1 MAAPTHVAN
10 YVTVFNSNAS
20 PRSQSVT
27 TAIGDRLVV
36 VAATE
41 DTSTT
46 LATPT
51 GGGLTYSLA
60 QSVSPGASFSRVY
73 IWTTTATAASTFNID
88 ITATGGGQFGFAVVR
103 HSGSNGFGNS
113 AGTSNA
119 SGAPSLSLTTT
130 AAESAIVAINADWN
144 AGAGART
151 WRTINSIT
159 PTSGNGLEFVYA
171 ATGNYTAY
179 AARWNDAGTAGAKTT
194 GLSAPT
200 GQKYVIAAIE
210 VLGSGS
216 SIQDIQ
222 PSSIASA
229 EAFGTAVIG
238 RGPVDIAPG
247 GIASAEAFGTAV
259 VSAANTISPTGIA
272 SAEAFGTAVISTTN
286 TITPGGIGSAEA
298 FGTATISTENTI
310 APGGIA
316 SAEAFG
322 TAVVALQGTQ
332 IVAPTGIGSA
342 EAFGTAT
349 ITPGAVDVAPGA
361 IGSAEAFGVAAITAE
376 ASITPT
382 GIASAEAFGTATVT
396 PGAVSILPA
405 GIASAEAFGTPTVS
419 DASLGQI
426 ISPTGIPSG
435 EAFGRPVVWKHIVRA
450 CDCSLLVDD

>member
-20 PRSQSVT
+20 PRSQSIT
-27 TAIGDRLVV
+27 TAVGDRLVV

-41 DTSTT
+41 DTATT
-46 LATPT
+46 LGTPT

-73 IWTTTATAASTFNID
+73 IWTATATAASTFNVD
-88 ITATGGGQFGFAVVR
+88 ITAAGGGQFGFAVVR

-119 SGAPSLSLTTT
+119 SGAPSLALTTT

-159 PTSGNGLEFVYA
+159 PTLANTLEFVYA

-210 VLGSGS
+210 VLGTGS
-216 SIQDIQ
+216 STQDIS
-222 PSSIASA
+222 PGGIASA

-247 GIASAEAFGTAV
+247 GVASAEAFGTATLN
-259 VSAANTISPTGIA
+259 S
-272 SAEAFGTAVISTTN
+272 TN
-286 TITPGGIGSAEA
+286 TIAPGSIASAEA
-298 FGTATISTENTI
+298 FGTATISTTNEI
-310 APGGIA
+310 LPGGIA
-316 SAEAFG
+316 SGEAFG
-322 TAVVALQGTQ
+322 NAVVALQGTQ
-332 IVAPTGIGSA
+332 IVQPTGIASAEVFGTATITPGSVDVAPSGIGSA
-342 EAFGTAT
+342 EAFGTA
-349 ITPGAVDVAPGA
+349 V
-361 IGSAEAFGVAAITAE
+361 ITAE
-376 ASITPT
+376 ATIAPA
-382 GIASAEAFGTATVT
+382 GIASGEAFGTAAIT
-396 PGAVSILPA
+396 PGAVSILPS
-405 GIASAEAFGTPTVS
+405 GIASAEAFGTPTVTDS
-419 DASLGQI
+419 SAGLI
-426 ISPTGIPSG
+426 IAPPGIPSG
-435 EAFGRPVVWKHIVRA
+435 EAFGQPIVWTHIVRA
-450 CDCSLLVDD
+450 CDCSVLVDD

>member
-20 PRSQSVT
+20 PRSQSIT
-27 TAIGDRLVV
+27 TAVGDRLVV

-41 DTSTT
+41 DTATT
-46 LATPT
+46 LGTPT

-73 IWTTTATAASTFNID
+73 IWTATATAASTFNVD
-88 ITATGGGQFGFAVVR
+88 ITAAGGGQFGFAVVR

-119 SGAPSLSLTTT
+119 SGAPSLALTTT

-159 PTSGNGLEFVYA
+159 PTLANTLEFVYA

-210 VLGSGS
+210 VLGTGS
-216 SIQDIQ
+216 STQDIS
-222 PSSIASA
+222 PGGIASA

-247 GIASAEAFGTAV
+247 GVASAEAFGTATLN
-259 VSAANTISPTGIA
+259 S
-272 SAEAFGTAVISTTN
+272 TN
-286 TITPGGIGSAEA
+286 TIAPGSIASAEA
-298 FGTATISTENTI
+298 FGTATISTANSI
-310 APGGIA
+310 LPGGIA

-322 TAVVALQGTQ
+322 TAIISTTNEILPGGIASGEAFGNAVVALQGTQ
-332 IVAPTGIGSA
+332 IVQPTGIASAEVFGTATITPGSVDVAPSGIGSA
-342 EAFGTAT
+342 EAFGTA
-349 ITPGAVDVAPGA
+349 V
-361 IGSAEAFGVAAITAE
+361 ITAE
-376 ASITPT
+376 ATIAPA
-382 GIASAEAFGTATVT
+382 GIASGEAFGTAAIT
-396 PGAVSILPA
+396 PGAVSILPS
-405 GIASAEAFGTPTVS
+405 GIASAEAFGTPTVTDS
-419 DASLGQI
+419 SAGLI
-426 ISPTGIPSG
+426 IAPPGIPSG
-435 EAFGRPVVWKHIVRA
+435 EAFGQPIVWTHIVRA
-450 CDCSLLVDD
+450 CDCSVLVDD